1 MNKKLYV
8 ITPIFNPWR
17 YNSRIA
23 LYKNF
28 VEYMRPFEERGEVEL
43 HTIEIAFRDRPFTVT
58 DPNNCKH
65 IQLRSEYEL
74 WLKECS
80 INVAMQRLPQD
91 WEYVA
96 WIDADIQFARP
107 DWAKEAVQL
116 LQHYDWLQMF
126 SQAIDLSPNFEVIKQ
141 HQGIVSAW
149 MDNKFNKTK
158 TDYLN
163 KHPGF
168 AFCARR
174 DALDKVGGL
183 YDFSLLGAGDRNMVT
198 ALMGNYRISVPDGM
212 SAGYYESLDLWQSRA
227 DRWIKGNIGF
237 MPGMIMHYWHGKK
250 VDRKYVD
257 RWKILARHQYDPELD
272 VYRDTTGL
280 YRLTERNLDFHYD
293 LRNYFASR
301 HEDSID
307 L

>member
-28 VEYMRPFEERGEVEL
+28 VEYMRPFEERDEVEL

-65 IQLRSEYEL
+65 IQLRSDYEL

-80 INVAMQRLPQD
+80 INIAIQRLPQD

-96 WIDADIQFARP
+96 WIDADVQFARP
-107 DWAKEAVQL
+107 DWAKETVQL
-116 LQHYDWLQMF
+116 LQHYDYIQMF
-126 SQAIDLSPNFEVIKQ
+126 SEAIDLSPSYEILKTHIGFMKAHADGKSFKNNYSNF
-141 HQGIVSAW
+141 
-149 MDNKFNKTK
+149 
-158 TDYLN
+158 
-163 KHPGF
+163 HPGF
-168 AFCARR
+168 AHSCRR
-174 DALDKVGGL
+174 DALDNLGGL
-183 YDFSLLGAGDRNMVT
+183 FDSAILGAGDRHMVMSLIGR
-198 ALMGNYRISVPDGM
+198 ADVSLPNGISEGYRETLS
-212 SAGYYESLDLWQSRA
+212 LWQDRA
-227 DRWIKGNIGF
+227 NRWIKGNVSY
-237 MPGMIMHYWHGKK
+237 MPGALFHYWHGKK

-257 RWKILARHQYDPELD
+257 RWKILIKNAYDPELD
-272 VYRDTTGL
+272 VYKDTTGL
-280 YRLTERNLDFHYD
+280 YRLTERNIQLQYD
-293 LRNYFASR
+293 IRNYFACR
-301 HEDSID
+301 NEDSID